1 VPNFNANTVESEIRM
16 CFDRY
21 EAALTGNVVAALTEF
36 FWRDDRVVRL
46 SSEGSLYG
54 FDAIANFRR
63 GRAATD
69 MARELLRVDVVAL
82 SPDLGVA
89 TAEYRRTGSGR
100 RGLQSQVWMRTADG
114 WRIASAHVSIEPL
127 A

>member
-1 VPNFNANTVESEIRM
+1 MPNFNAKAVESEIRG

-21 EAALTGNVVAALTEF
+21 EAALTGNDVAALTDF
-36 FWRDDRVVRL
+36 FWRDDRVARL

-54 FDAIANFRR
+54 FDAIASFRK

-100 RGLQSQVWMRTADG
+100 RGLQSQVWMRTPDG
-114 WRIASAHVSIEPL
+114 WRIASAHVSIEPP